1 MKGRK
6 GADEKTATFGS
17 DMGTLSDGTAVGLKL
32 MRGAWNARPYGPLY
46 DAQVE
51 GVANG
56 TDLYFHKSMRGV
68 EIGEWTG

>member
-1 MKGRK
+1 
-6 GADEKTATFGS
+6 
-17 DMGTLSDGTAVGLKL
+17 MGNISDGTQVGPML

-56 TDLYFHKSMRGV
+56 TDLYFHKSKSRSFV
-68 EIGEWTG
+68 EGGSALTWAQID